1 MKEKKKKEI
10 VLFAAVLT
18 ALFAVLIAR
27 TFFGMP
33 TGDELSYIASLKRYL
48 QGDRFLLDDWHP
60 PTQLNTWPIFQ
71 LVRWIPGFQ
80 LHILPARIV
89 YICVHFAAGTM
100 IWRLLKDRKGVMW
113 MVFVYLC
120 FTPYNITALS
130 YNTMSIASFFIL
142 IAFCLNRI
150 QWRRRDYM
158 TAGFLLCLSMFSNP
172 YLFLVYPVYL
182 IVCVSGRCRKKTW
195 DGLFSCKGILWVTCG
210 ALILGGV
217 FLISLIGKGSFHEYV
232 YNVKMILSDA
242 EHKANPFV
250 KLLQSQYQVFRIY
263 WRCSIPLI
271 CVYAITILKRK
282 TLDGK
287 WKKYLFCAA
296 VAFTVY
302 AVLRFAFIYG
312 SVANNLMMVP
322 PFYLGVEIFLLT
334 VCGKNEHLR
343 KYFCALAFGYLFTI
357 CNFLGTNT
365 EILSM
370 SAMFVIP
377 SCITILMLCEYV
389 QFSGEKNKKNV
400 QTIVAYSTIAVF
412 AFCVFW
418 LRLFFTWLDAPLREQ
433 DTKITQGPCKG
444 IYVTGEKAEEYQELL
459 SAVDLCGIS
468 SQDRVLFLPI
478 SSLLFVHS
486 DGEIAVPYVTRF
498 AVDSTELIEYYGSHL
513 HKMPT
518 KVVVTNYGDVAYSEE
533 EEKMV
538 EYFLNM
544 GYRIQTM
551 TDQVV
556 MLYQQAY

>member
-1 MKEKKKKEI
+1 
-10 VLFAAVLT
+10 
-18 ALFAVLIAR
+18 
-27 TFFGMP
+27 
-33 TGDELSYIASLKRYL
+33 
-48 QGDRFLLDDWHP
+48 
-60 PTQLNTWPIFQ
+60 
-71 LVRWIPGFQ
+71 
-80 LHILPARIV
+80 
-89 YICVHFAAGTM
+89 M
-100 IWRLLKDRKGVMW
+100 I
-113 MVFVYLC
+113 
-120 FTPYNITALS
+120 
-130 YNTMSIASFFIL
+130 
-142 IAFCLNRI
+142 
-150 QWRRRDYM
+150 
-158 TAGFLLCLSMFSNP
+158 AGFLLCLSMFSNP

-182 IVCVSGRCRKKTW
+182 TVCVLGRCRKKTW

-210 ALILGGV
+210 ALILGGI

-271 CVYAITILKRK
+271 CVYAVTILKRK

-296 VAFTVY
+296 VVFTVY

-322 PFYLGVEIFLLT
+322 LFYLGVEIFLLT
-334 VCGKNEHLR
+334 VCGKNDHPQEKGENK

-377 SCITILMLCEYV
+377 SCITILMLCDYV
-389 QFSGEKNKKNV
+389 QLNGEENKKNV
-400 QTIVAYSTIAVF
+400 QTILAYSTIAVF

-418 LRLFFTWLDAPLREQ
+418 LRLFFTWLDAPLSEL
-433 DTKITQGPCKG
+433 DTRITKGPCQG
-444 IYVTGEKAEEYQELL
+444 IYVTGEKAEEYEELL
-459 SAVDLCGIS
+459 SAIDLCGIS
-468 SQDRVLFLPI
+468 SQDKVLFLPI
-478 SSLLFVHS
+478 GALPFVHS

-498 AVDSTELIEYYGSHL
+498 AVNSTELIEYYESHL

-518 KVVVTNYGDVAYSEE
+518 KIVVTNYGDGGYSEE

-538 EYFLNM
+538 EYFLHM

-551 TDQVV
+551 TDQVT
-556 MLYQQAY
+556 MLYRQAY